1 MLWGQRESRVRAA
14 MLVRDGGVAVEG
26 QERPST
32 GGTSEPGLLQEADSS
47 SRCKEGNSRCL

>member
-32 GGTSEPGLLQEADSS
+32 GETSEPGLLQEADSS

>member
-26 QERPST
+26 T
-32 GGTSEPGLLQEADSS
+32 GKALYRGDI
-47 SRCKEGNSRCL
+47 